1 MEKKLMVTA
10 EEIAIELSVSKSFA
24 YNLIKRLNGELA
36 KKGYIT
42 IQGRVSRRYYEEKLY
57 GKAE

>member
-10 EEIAIELSVSKSFA
+10 EEIAVELSVSKSFA

-36 KKGYIT
+36 KKGYIA
-42 IQGRVSRRYYEEKLY
+42 IPGRVSRRYYEEKLY

>member
-36 KKGYIT
+36 KKCYIT
-42 IQGRVSRRYYEEKLY
+42 IPGRVSRRYYEEKLY

>member
-24 YNLIKRLNGELA
+24 YNLIKRLNGERA

-42 IQGRVSRRYYEEKLY
+42 IPGRVSRRYYEEKLY

>member
-10 EEIAIELSVSKSFA
+10 EEIAVELSVSKSFA
-24 YNLIKRLNGELA
+24 YNLTKRLNGELA

-42 IQGRVSRRYYEEKLY
+42 IPGRVSRRYYEEKLY

>member
-24 YNLIKRLNGELA
+24 YNLIKRSNGELA

-42 IQGRVSRRYYEEKLY
+42 IPGRDSRRYYEEKLY

>member
-42 IQGRVSRRYYEEKLY
+42 IAGRVSRRYYEEKLY

>member
-42 IQGRVSRRYYEEKLY
+42 ILGRVSRRYYEEKLY